1 MITSAIG
8 GGSSVLSIGQTV
20 PMSPSSTEKISADQ
34 GFEAILRNFAT
45 GTVDALRA
53 GESTAIAAIE
63 GKASTQQAVM
73 ATMQAEQ
80 SLQAALAI
88 RDKIVSAFL
97 EISRMQI

>member
-1 MITSAIG
+1 MITSAIS
-8 GGSSVLSIGQTV
+8 GSNVLQAFQSTPLQSNGAEKLSTGEGFESVLKGLGANV
-20 PMSPSSTEKISADQ
+20 
-34 GFEAILRNFAT
+34 FEALRT
-45 GTVDALRA
+45 

-63 GKASTQQAVM
+63 GKASAQQAVM
-73 ATMQAEQ
+73 ATMEAEK

>member
-1 MITSAIG
+1 MQAVQGTPLQPKAAENLTANAG
-8 GGSSVLSIGQTV
+8 F
-20 PMSPSSTEKISADQ
+20 EKILNGLGANA
-34 GFEAILRNFAT
+34 FEALRT
-45 GTVDALRA
+45 

-63 GKASTQQAVM
+63 GKATTQQAVM
-73 ATMQAEQ
+73 ATMEAEK

>member
-1 MITSAIG
+1 LITSAISG
-8 GGSSVLSIGQTV
+8 AGALLPTQSAPSLTA
-20 PMSPSSTEKISADQ
+20 SSTGE
-34 GFEAILRNFAT
+34 GFEGLLKSLGT
-45 GTVDALRA
+45 GAMDALKN

-63 GKASTQQAVM
+63 GKASAQQAVM

>member
-1 MITSAIG
+1 M
-8 GGSSVLSIGQTV
+8 SVG
-20 PMSPSSTEKISADQ
+20 E
-34 GFEAILRNFAT
+34 GFEGVLKSLGANVFES
-45 GTVDALRA
+45 LRA

-63 GKASTQQAVM
+63 GKATAQQAIM
-73 ATMQAEQ
+73 ATMEAEK

>member
-1 MITSAIG
+1 MITSAI
-8 GGSSVLSIGQTV
+8 SSAGALLPTQSAPLQGAA
-20 PMSPSSTEKISADQ
+20 SSGE
-34 GFEAILRNFAT
+34 GFEGLLKSLGT
-45 GTVDALRA
+45 GAMDALRN
-53 GESTAIAAIE
+53 GESTAMAAIE
-63 GKASTQQAVM
+63 GKASAQQAVM

>member
-8 GGSSVLSIGQTV
+8 SNNALQAFQTTPLQPQGADKLSAG
-20 PMSPSSTEKISADQ
+20 E
-34 GFEAILRNFAT
+34 GFEGMLKGLGANVFES
-45 GTVDALRA
+45 LRA

-63 GKASTQQAVM
+63 GKVSAQQAVM
-73 ATMQAEQ
+73 ATMEAEK

>member
-1 MITSAIG
+1 LITSAIG
-8 GGSSVLSIGQTV
+8 GAGALLPTQ
-20 PMSPSSTEKISADQ
+20 SPPLQGAASTGES
-34 GFEAILRNFAT
+34 FEGLLKSLGT
-45 GTVDALRA
+45 GAMDALHR

-63 GKASTQQAVM
+63 GKASAQQAVM

>member
-8 GGSSVLSIGQTV
+8 DSKVLQAIQGAPAQ
-20 PMSPSSTEKISADQ
+20 PSGADKLSASEGFEKILNGLGVNA
-34 GFEAILRNFAT
+34 FEALRT
-45 GTVDALRA
+45 

-73 ATMQAEQ
+73 ATMEAEK

>member
-1 MITSAIG
+1 LI
-8 GGSSVLSIGQTV
+8 SSVISSVGMIASQAGSAPQ
-20 PMSPSSTEKISADQ
+20 SPGASENGEFGD
-34 GFEAILRNFAT
+34 ILKNLAM
-45 GTVDALRA
+45 GAVDAMRN

-63 GKASTQQAVM
+63 GKASMQQAVM

-88 RDKIVSAFL
+88 RDKVVSAFL

>member
-1 MITSAIG
+1 LITSAIG
-8 GGSSVLSIGQTV
+8 SASALQPSLGAAAPGSPAETQATG
-20 PMSPSSTEKISADQ
+20 D
-34 GFEAILRNFAT
+34 GFESILKSMAT
-45 GTVDALRA
+45 GTIDALRN
-53 GESTAIAAIE
+53 GETTAIAAIE

>member
-8 GGSSVLSIGQTV
+8 VSPLAGMMQGTRPSAANSETISVGT
-20 PMSPSSTEKISADQ
+20 
-34 GFEAILRNFAT
+34 GFESILKSFVT
-45 GTVDALRA
+45 GTVDALRN

-88 RDKIVSAFL
+88 RDKVVSAFL

>member
-1 MITSAIG
+1 LITTAISGANTIHAAQDVSPQSAN
-8 GGSSVLSIGQTV
+8 SAE
-20 PMSPSSTEKISADQ
+20 SPSGE
-34 GFEAILRNFAT
+34 GFASILE
-45 GTVDALRA
+45 GLWEALRA
-53 GESTAIAAIE
+53 GEATAISAIE

-73 ATMQAEQ
+73 ATMHAEQ

>member
-1 MITSAIG
+1 LITSEIG
-8 GGSSVLSIGQTV
+8 NTAFPFLSQNMPLQSPIPSGDGFESVLKSLGTNAV
-20 PMSPSSTEKISADQ
+20 
-34 GFEAILRNFAT
+34 EALRN
-45 GTVDALRA
+45 

>member
-8 GGSSVLSIGQTV
+8 G
-20 PMSPSSTEKISADQ
+20 STSLQALQGAAAPPGASEAQPAGD
-34 GFEAILRNFAT
+34 GFEGILKSLGINAFEDLRKGEAT
-45 GTVDALRA
+45 G
-53 GESTAIAAIE
+53 IAAIE
-63 GKASTQQAVM
+63 GKASAQQAVM

>member
-1 MITSAIG
+1 MEIDNFGYRRQQGSAG
-8 GGSSVLSIGQTV
+8 NPERARAAQWGCKPLRQLNGLGVN
-20 PMSPSSTEKISADQ
+20 A
-34 GFEAILRNFAT
+34 FEALRT
-45 GTVDALRA
+45 

-73 ATMQAEQ
+73 ATMEAEK